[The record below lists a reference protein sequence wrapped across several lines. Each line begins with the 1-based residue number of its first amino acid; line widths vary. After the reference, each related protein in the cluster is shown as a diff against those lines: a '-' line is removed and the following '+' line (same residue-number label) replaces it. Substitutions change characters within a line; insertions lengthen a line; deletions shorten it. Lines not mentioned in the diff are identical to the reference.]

1 MNPSPVRVAL
11 FVAGFA
17 VWAVF
22 SIAHTA
28 NGQMPTGEAWDR
40 APYWEFGVPLL
51 FVAQGMAAAASREK
65 LLQLPLWTLAG
76 HFLAILAVRRSAAD
90 FGLLPL
96 ALVFIGVPAYGA
108 LYAVS
113 FTVRKLM
120 SRLAR

>member
-1 MNPSPVRVAL
+1 MNPSPVRIAL
-11 FVAGFA
+11 FIAGFS

-28 NGQMPTGEAWDR
+28 NGQLPTGEAWDR

-51 FVAQGMAAAASREK
+51 LVAQGMAAAASREP
-65 LLQLPLWTLAG
+65 LSRLPLWTLAG
-76 HFLAILAVRRSAAD
+76 HFIALIFVRPSGAD

-96 ALVFIGVPAYGA
+96 ALIFIGVPAYGA

-120 SRLAR
+120 SLFAR